1 MNDIYGIIN
10 GDSDFILDEL
20 IKKGVRYDL
29 ILTDPPYNINKDF
42 GNTSDC
48 LTIDEFRKI
57 TQLRVQKLKKLLTP
71 TGSIIWFGIHN
82 YICYVQIAMYDA
94 AVFSNFRAR
103 YTTRRRLCSISCFL
117 ASSRVMG
124 SLSPCSPLKAI
135 RQRFSCSRSKGGGST
150 SAPPM

>member
-94 AVFSNFRAR
+94 GLF
-103 YTTRRRLCSISCFL
+103 YRRMNIWHYENGF
-117 ASSRVMG
+117 
-124 SLSPCSPLKAI
+124 
-135 RQRFSCSRSKGGGST
+135 SRSKKNLLHTMNHFYGFQTIVKYGHIMSMRFVFHT
-150 SAPPM
+150 KAQIV

>member
-10 GDSDFILDEL
+10 GDSVFILDEL

-71 TGSIIWFGIHN
+71 TGSIIWFGIL
-82 YICYVQIAMYDA
+82 YSRCKSQC
-94 AVFSNFRAR
+94 
-103 YTTRRRLCSISCFL
+103 TTPDYLI
-117 ASSRVMG
+117 G
-124 SLSPCSPLKAI
+124 E
-135 RQRFSCSRSKGGGST
+135 
-150 SAPPM
+150 